1 MNEFDT
7 NIPIYLQIMNSIKQQ
22 IVSGQLKPG
31 DKLASV
37 REQAEAFSVNPN
49 TVQRAYQELEREGV
63 SETRRGTGSFI
74 AEKAN
79 LIPDLAAQMAHEVI
93 RKCIEGMRAL
103 GFTDAQIVTEVERAL
118 EHSRTAQHSGGT
130 H

>member
-7 NIPIYLQIMNSIKQQ
+7 NLQIMNSIKQQ
-22 IVSGQLKPG
+22 IVAGQLKSG

-37 REQAEAFSVNPN
+37 REQAEAFAVNPN

-74 AEKAN
+74 TENAN
-79 LIPDLAAQMAHEVI
+79 LIPELKGQMARDVI
-93 RKCIEGMRAL
+93 LKFIEGMKAL
-103 GFTDAQIVTEVERAL
+103 GFTDKQMQKELERAL
-118 EHSRTAQHSGGT
+118 EQQGAAHTSGGA

>member
-22 IVSGQLKPG
+22 IVAGQLKSG

-37 REQAEAFSVNPN
+37 REQAEAFAVNPN

-74 AEKAN
+74 TENAN
-79 LIPDLAAQMAHEVI
+79 LIPELKGQMARDVI
-93 RKCIEGMRAL
+93 LKFIEGMKAL
-103 GFTDAQIVTEVERAL
+103 GFTDKQMQKELERAL
-118 EHSRTAQHSGGT
+118 EQQGAAHTSGGA